1 MQEKLAYQ
9 RKMQRKLYKE
19 VAETIHQARLK
30 RASKI
35 ERLIL
40 KHINRKHKL
49 KDTDK

>member
-9 RKMQRKLYKE
+9 RKMQRKIYRDI
-19 VAETIHQARLK
+19 AETIHQARLN

-49 KDTDK
+49 KEHDK